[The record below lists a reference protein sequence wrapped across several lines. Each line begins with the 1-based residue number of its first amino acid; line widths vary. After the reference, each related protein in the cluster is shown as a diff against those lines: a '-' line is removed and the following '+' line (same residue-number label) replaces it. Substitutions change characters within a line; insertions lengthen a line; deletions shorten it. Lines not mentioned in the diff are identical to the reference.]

1 MIIPVAHENEWAQ
14 ALSQAPAW
22 TPPSCPTLIMAPHP
36 DDETLAAG
44 GLIATLRLAG
54 VDVVVA
60 AVTDGEN
67 AYPDTPG
74 LGELRAREQQHALHR
89 LGVPLHKIVRFHL
102 PDSAVNAHEDTL
114 LERLIPL
121 VSPGMHVVAPWSR
134 DFHPDHEACGRAAEA
149 VALKTGALLTSW
161 LFWTWHRG
169 TPQMLATERLRSFPL
184 SDAAMSA
191 KADALDCHHSQLT
204 HESGEPILPAH
215 LLAPARRNFET
226 FLIHEH

>member
-1 MIIPVAHENEWAQ
+1 MILPVAHENEWAQ
-14 ALSQAPAW
+14 ALSHAPAW
-22 TPPSCPTLIMAPHP
+22 TPPSCPTLIIAPHP

-44 GLIATLRLAG
+44 GLIATLRHAG
-54 VDVVVA
+54 VEVLVV

-67 AYPDTPG
+67 AYHDTPG
-74 LGELRAREQQHALHR
+74 LGPLRAREQQRALER
-89 LGVPLHKIVRFHL
+89 LGVPLHRIVRFQL
-102 PDSAVNAHEDTL
+102 PDSAVNAHEHAL

-121 VSPGMHVVAPWSR
+121 VSQGTHVVAPWSR

-149 VALKTGALLTSW
+149 LALKTGALLTSW

-169 TPQMLATERLRSFPL
+169 TPRMLARERLRSFPL

-191 KADALDCHHSQLT
+191 KADALDCHQSQLT
-204 HESGEPILPAH
+204 HDSGQPILPEN

-226 FLIHEH
+226 FLIHAN